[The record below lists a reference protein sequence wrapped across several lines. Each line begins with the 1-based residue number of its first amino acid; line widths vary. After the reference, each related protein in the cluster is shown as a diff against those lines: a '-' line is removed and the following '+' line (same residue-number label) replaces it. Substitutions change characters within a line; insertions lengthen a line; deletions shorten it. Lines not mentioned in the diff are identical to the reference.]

1 MTEQSISF
9 QKAER
14 KKSKLRL
21 ALFGAA
27 GSGKTL
33 SALLLASGLK
43 GNCKI
48 AVVDT
53 ENGSA
58 EIYADR
64 ADFDVINFSPPYTP
78 DKFIDAIHSAE
89 EAGYDVLIID
99 TISSLWNGE
108 GGLLDIKQRI
118 EKRGGGNSFTAWAQC
133 TPIFNRFVDAILQS
147 SIHIICTMRSK
158 AEYTIMKDSTGGIK
172 GISKIGTTPI
182 QRGEIDYNFTTVFHL
197 DRENNAV
204 VTKDRT
210 SMFNAVIPFKINEE
224 TGKLIAEWLNVGSPR
239 KLEKKEEK
247 KYKSEEE
254 EERTFDSSDEPP
266 TEVEEPTEDLF

>member
-1 MTEQSISF
+1 MTDQSISF

-43 GNCKI
+43 SNCKI

-64 ADFDVINFSPPYTP
+64 ANFDVINFSPPYTP
-78 DKFIDAIHSAE
+78 DKFIDAIHTAE
-89 EAGYDVLIID
+89 KEGYDVLIID
-99 TISSLWNGE
+99 TISAMWSGE

-118 EKRGGGNSFTAWAQC
+118 EKRGSGNSFTAWAQC
-133 TPIFNRFVDAILQS
+133 TPLFNRFVDAILQS
-147 SIHIICTMRSK
+147 SIHIVCTMRSK
-158 AEYTIMKDSTGGIK
+158 AEYTIMKDPNGGIK
-172 GISKIGTTPI
+172 GIAKVGTTPI

-210 SMFNAVIPFKINEE
+210 SMFNTTIPFKINEE
-224 TGKLIAEWLNVGSPR
+224 TGKLIAEWLNVGSPI
-239 KLEKKEEK
+239 KVEKKEEK
-247 KYKSEEE
+247 AYKPEEE
-254 EERTFDSSDEPP
+254 EERTFDGSDEPP
-266 TEVEEPTEDLF
+266 IETEETAEDLF

>member
-1 MTEQSISF
+1 MTDQSISF

-14 KKSKLRL
+14 RKSKLRL

-43 GNCKI
+43 SNCRI

-64 ADFDVINFSPPYTP
+64 ANFDVINFSPPYTP

-89 EAGYDVLIID
+89 KNGYDVLIID
-99 TISSLWNGE
+99 TISAMWSGE

-118 EKRGGGNSFTAWAQC
+118 EKRGAGNSFTAWAQC
-133 TPIFNRFVDAILQS
+133 TPLFNRFVDAILQS
-147 SIHIICTMRSK
+147 SIHIVCTMRSK
-158 AEYTIMKDSTGGIK
+158 AEYTIMKDSNGGIK
-172 GISKIGTTPI
+172 GIAKVGTTPI

-210 SMFNAVIPFKINEE
+210 SMFNTVVPFKITEE
-224 TGKLIAEWLNVGSPR
+224 TGKLISEWLSMGSPP
-239 KLEKKEEK
+239 KEEK
-247 KYKSEEE
+247 ETEHKSEEE
-254 EERTFDSSDEPP
+254 EESTY
-266 TEVEEPTEDLF
+266 EEPSEPVSDLEESGEDLF